1 MGFILLCLCICFIC
15 QISLPKPFCHG
26 LQKYPEVSADL
37 QIINQSSFRGKHWLC
52 VLTYSEVTNQM
63 QLQNSS
69 SPNNKTSVFILC
81 LMKQLSG
88 IYRYLI
94 KWRQIDELK
103 LLTVSWLCKSFV
115 AYSSVGSFLFPF
127 CYFSHSPFLLRRNSL
142 LFQPFHFTNWSLK
155 CLIIA
160 LNENNIE
167 NNDDNNSEIISF

>member
-1 MGFILLCLCICFIC
+1 M
-15 QISLPKPFCHG
+15 
-26 LQKYPEVSADL
+26 VSAVL
-37 QIINQSSFRGKHWLC
+37 QIINQSSFWGKYWLC
-52 VLTYSEVTNQM
+52 VLTYSEVANQM

-81 LMKQLSG
+81 LMKQLSD

-103 LLTVSWLCKSFV
+103 LLTVSWFCKNFV
-115 AYSSVGSFLFPF
+115 AYSSVGSSLSPF

-142 LFQPFHFTNWSLK
+142 LFQPFHFTNSSLK
-155 CLIIA
+155 CLIIS

-167 NNDDNNSEIISF
+167 SNDDNNTEIISV